1 MEDEPLAIALGVAM
15 VAVCIVGGVI
25 FLIIWYRTVFRL
37 RKNKGAAVNPP
48 DSPASTSSIEVQEL
62 SRKPQLEKEGSMTS
76 VRDCSANLP
85 PASAPASADGENS
98 CQGSKA
104 PDEENQIMQPIVPPQ
119 QPPELEQVSSSEIGP
134 SSPLVLVTKE
144 LPPDPT
150 PEPRPASACT
160 CPGSAPGSFISA
172 SGRRRRSYQPYATG
186 ASSGAAPPSP
196 MGSSVGSS
204 ATSSAHRTSLSGA
217 DKDRELAR
225 LQLEVH
231 QLRTALA
238 SRRRTSSR
246 SDLPAREE
254 TPEEQ
259 EQRLQREKEAMARA
273 LNTTGVVRVMLHSGS
288 GLKAMD
294 DTTHD
299 GEMDNSDPY
308 CQIEL
313 GGVVQRSQAVK
324 KSLNPVWQ
332 QTLTY
337 RGEAETDEDD
347 YERMTLR
354 EMIEKGMRIQCLD
367 MDKKFGFDGLC
378 KNELLGEAQVDLSA
392 LLTKRAVKLK
402 APLNTQGVITLTV
415 SWDGED
421 PDGQPIDELAEAA
434 AERAKMTSAERF
446 RLAEAAVGVAH
457 YKKPIDPS
465 LRKDKRSHA
474 LGVLRS

>member
-1 MEDEPLAIALGVAM
+1 
-15 VAVCIVGGVI
+15 
-25 FLIIWYRTVFRL
+25 
-37 RKNKGAAVNPP
+37 
-48 DSPASTSSIEVQEL
+48 
-62 SRKPQLEKEGSMTS
+62 
-76 VRDCSANLP
+76 
-85 PASAPASADGENS
+85 
-98 CQGSKA
+98 
-104 PDEENQIMQPIVPPQ
+104 
-119 QPPELEQVSSSEIGP
+119 
-134 SSPLVLVTKE
+134 
-144 LPPDPT
+144 
-150 PEPRPASACT
+150 
-160 CPGSAPGSFISA
+160 
-172 SGRRRRSYQPYATG
+172 
-186 ASSGAAPPSP
+186 

-204 ATSSAHRTSLSGA
+204 APSSFCHRTSLSGA

-238 SRRRTSSR
+238 SRRRTRSR

-259 EQRLQREKEAMARA
+259 ELRLQREKEAMARA
-273 LNTTGVVRVMLHSGS
+273 LNTTGVIRVILHSGS

-313 GGVVQRSQAVK
+313 GGVVQKSQAVK

-402 APLNTQGVITLTV
+402 VPLNTQGVITLTV

-421 PDGQPIDELAEAA
+421 PDGQPIDELAEAD
-434 AERAKMTSAERF
+434 AERAKVTSAERL

-457 YKKPIDPS
+457 DKKPIDPSLRKDKRPIDPS

-474 LGVLRS
+474 LGVIKS